1 MQQLFYNVS
10 VTKRLDIYGSLFS
23 YISTSFVSSKRKDKT
38 IASSRFKPKLRTK
51 YVVRLLVNNP
61 ELNEID
67 FSEEIPYGK

>member
-1 MQQLFYNVS
+1 MQQLFYNIS

-51 YVVRLLVNNP
+51 YVVCLLVNNP